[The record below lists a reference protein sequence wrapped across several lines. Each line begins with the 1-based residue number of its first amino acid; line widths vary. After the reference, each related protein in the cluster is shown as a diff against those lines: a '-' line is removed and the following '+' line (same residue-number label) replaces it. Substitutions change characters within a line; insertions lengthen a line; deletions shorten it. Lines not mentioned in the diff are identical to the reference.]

1 MLSSISSSILSSPH
15 SNFPRFLRL
24 IVVAVEV
31 SDVGSLVAALAVLV
45 VSWAVVAS
53 LCFYSSSPFGKKIY
67 FIQLFYA

>member
-1 MLSSISSSILSSPH
+1 
-15 SNFPRFLRL
+15 
-24 IVVAVEV
+24 VVAVEV

>member
-1 MLSSISSSILSSPH
+1 MSLLSSISSSILSSPH

-24 IVVAVEV
+24 TVEV

-67 FIQLFYA
+67 LIQLFYA